1 MFALLLLV
9 HNAAGKDTQKDVPT
23 IQPIVSCPDV
33 GYYFKRDVNPNS
45 IGPGPC
51 NLCFCQDNST
61 ALCWPRDSSRCD
73 PKRYSYYGKR
83 KRENREKRSPAF
95 TDIFFRDAAREVFH
109 RQSPEQ
115 CKPYESSF
123 SEGCPPADW
132 CIGCTVCDCDAN
144 GRWDCHILSFCPDK
158 KGKQVLK
165 KKRQSQR
172 SRRQLSKKKQI
183 VKTTKKPSKSL
194 TKKPSKTIKK
204 SNKNVVKQ
212 SKVKVNTKPQLK
224 NSKNNYHKTSANKKG
239 NAKRASPL
247 KKTKKPFQNKK
258 VPPKKKIPN
267 KKIQQSKKSTSA
279 KTKPVP
285 VKKRNNFDPS
295 ETVKYTK
302 MILNKVMDSVNKVV
316 NETQKSFQKDKS
328 LKKSSSSKHKN
339 NMYNKYEDNNG
350 KKISKWHPTKSMPS
364 IRKEKRARRKRH
376 VIIEREIQKDIIST
390 SSPVIDEIFISSSK
404 FNINQSLSVA
414 PLSNDT
420 SKIKYFEYNIDSKHD
435 ASTKNSNKSGEITM
449 LSNGLQI
456 NVTRTENT
464 SVVPDIKQTTS
475 SIKKST
481 CNRSQNMIWN
491 ISLNEVNANENKSCG
506 KLCELRRAFKTFV
519 LNIGRRNMTKTND
532 NKKNIDV
539 MTYFR
544 NFFNRLLRI
553 SKTKKSSL
561 TKKRPNRKH
570 NIIRSLCK
578 NLKSCKYNPM
588 DRNLQSKIEQL
599 RLESKNILKSVRII
613 KGLLKLIEN
622 EGKKNK
628 KYTAV
633 LKNNENKDIVI
644 LNAILKNKY
653 DIVANY
659 INLTE
664 TQLTQINYIRDNTR
678 VFIQSI
684 EKFAHTLNDII
695 SILTNENKEVTRK
708 RKLRCTKKNDLI
720 IDKNNTVEEKIQKL
734 KKMLINYNLAQNRF
748 MKGMFDVLNTLEQKA
763 KPKNSYKVSDNT
775 SKYNDTL
782 AIDTY
787 AKNVIKNL
795 RKLKDLAEKL
805 SFKNRQKRTIIDDDD
820 AIDYFLMLIEYLL
833 KQNRPLDV
841 SPGDGIDILIEAIK
855 NAPDIKSVHKVVFHN
870 DTVETNENV
879 IATTETRLAATFYN
893 VNKNMEKIHF
903 QQVND
908 SVKEF
913 DSMDADEGYADIY
926 DNKTYHQKELKVN
939 RFFDIE
945 VTEKVIDTTMEP
957 KVYVANNDEEKI
969 NIILD
974 RYDTDKGD
982 DKRGFEVFT
991 DDTDEEGPIIS
1002 SSRAP
1007 EVETEMDIEAVTHK
1021 MPKRTTMPPQ
1031 VTETSEKHSVPDAK
1045 SDKQANL
1052 DWTELEN
1059 SSREEE
1065 RRDVVERKRS
1075 TTQTPTQLATR
1086 TLKKAAHKYPEPTSS
1101 SSREDEEA
1109 QAKTVNPEYLMRKK
1123 QLNLLNSL
1131 DYETEKS
1138 VIDAESKE
1146 DKYNSEVF
1154 SFM

>member
-61 ALCWPRDSSRCD
+61 AVCWPRDSSRCD

-144 GRWDCHILSFCPDK
+144 GRWDCHILSFCPD
-158 KGKQVLK
+158 
-165 KKRQSQR
+165 
-172 SRRQLSKKKQI
+172 I
-183 VKTTKKPSKSL
+183 
-194 TKKPSKTIKK
+194 
-204 SNKNVVKQ
+204 
-212 SKVKVNTKPQLK
+212 
-224 NSKNNYHKTSANKKG
+224 
-239 NAKRASPL
+239 
-247 KKTKKPFQNKK
+247 
-258 VPPKKKIPN
+258 
-267 KKIQQSKKSTSA
+267 
-279 KTKPVP
+279 
-285 VKKRNNFDPS
+285 
-295 ETVKYTK
+295 
-302 MILNKVMDSVNKVV
+302 
-316 NETQKSFQKDKS
+316 
-328 LKKSSSSKHKN
+328 
-339 NMYNKYEDNNG
+339 
-350 KKISKWHPTKSMPS
+350 
-364 IRKEKRARRKRH
+364 
-376 VIIEREIQKDIIST
+376 
-390 SSPVIDEIFISSSK
+390 
-404 FNINQSLSVA
+404 
-414 PLSNDT
+414 
-420 SKIKYFEYNIDSKHD
+420 
-435 ASTKNSNKSGEITM
+435 
-449 LSNGLQI
+449 
-456 NVTRTENT
+456 
-464 SVVPDIKQTTS
+464 
-475 SIKKST
+475 
-481 CNRSQNMIWN
+481 
-491 ISLNEVNANENKSCG
+491 
-506 KLCELRRAFKTFV
+506 
-519 LNIGRRNMTKTND
+519 
-532 NKKNIDV
+532 
-539 MTYFR
+539 
-544 NFFNRLLRI
+544 
-553 SKTKKSSL
+553 
-561 TKKRPNRKH
+561 
-570 NIIRSLCK
+570 
-578 NLKSCKYNPM
+578 
-588 DRNLQSKIEQL
+588 
-599 RLESKNILKSVRII
+599 
-613 KGLLKLIEN
+613 
-622 EGKKNK
+622 
-628 KYTAV
+628 
-633 LKNNENKDIVI
+633 
-644 LNAILKNKY
+644 
-653 DIVANY
+653 
-659 INLTE
+659 
-664 TQLTQINYIRDNTR
+664 
-678 VFIQSI
+678 
-684 EKFAHTLNDII
+684 
-695 SILTNENKEVTRK
+695 
-708 RKLRCTKKNDLI
+708 
-720 IDKNNTVEEKIQKL
+720 
-734 KKMLINYNLAQNRF
+734 
-748 MKGMFDVLNTLEQKA
+748 
-763 KPKNSYKVSDNT
+763 
-775 SKYNDTL
+775 
-782 AIDTY
+782 
-787 AKNVIKNL
+787 
-795 RKLKDLAEKL
+795 
-805 SFKNRQKRTIIDDDD
+805 
-820 AIDYFLMLIEYLL
+820 
-833 KQNRPLDV
+833 
-841 SPGDGIDILIEAIK
+841 GDGIDILIEAIK

-879 IATTETRLAATFYN
+879 VATTETRLAATFYN

-926 DNKTYHQKELKVN
+926 DNKTYHPKELKVN

-945 VTEKVIDTTMEP
+945 ITEKVIDTTMGP

-1052 DWTELEN
+1052 DWTDLEN

>member
-61 ALCWPRDSSRCD
+61 AVCWPRDSSRCD

-172 SRRQLSKKKQI
+172 SRRQLAKKKQI
-183 VKTTKKPSKSL
+183 VKTTKKPFKSL

-204 SNKNVVKQ
+204 SNKNIVKK

-350 KKISKWHPTKSMPS
+350 KKISKWHPTKSMSS

-376 VIIEREIQKDIIST
+376 VIIEREIQK
-390 SSPVIDEIFISSSK
+390 V
-404 FNINQSLSVA
+404 
-414 PLSNDT
+414 
-420 SKIKYFEYNIDSKHD
+420 
-435 ASTKNSNKSGEITM
+435 
-449 LSNGLQI
+449 
-456 NVTRTENT
+456 
-464 SVVPDIKQTTS
+464 
-475 SIKKST
+475 
-481 CNRSQNMIWN
+481 
-491 ISLNEVNANENKSCG
+491 
-506 KLCELRRAFKTFV
+506 
-519 LNIGRRNMTKTND
+519 
-532 NKKNIDV
+532 
-539 MTYFR
+539 
-544 NFFNRLLRI
+544 
-553 SKTKKSSL
+553 
-561 TKKRPNRKH
+561 
-570 NIIRSLCK
+570 
-578 NLKSCKYNPM
+578 
-588 DRNLQSKIEQL
+588 
-599 RLESKNILKSVRII
+599 
-613 KGLLKLIEN
+613 
-622 EGKKNK
+622 
-628 KYTAV
+628 
-633 LKNNENKDIVI
+633 
-644 LNAILKNKY
+644 
-653 DIVANY
+653 
-659 INLTE
+659 
-664 TQLTQINYIRDNTR
+664 
-678 VFIQSI
+678 
-684 EKFAHTLNDII
+684 
-695 SILTNENKEVTRK
+695 
-708 RKLRCTKKNDLI
+708 
-720 IDKNNTVEEKIQKL
+720 
-734 KKMLINYNLAQNRF
+734 
-748 MKGMFDVLNTLEQKA
+748 
-763 KPKNSYKVSDNT
+763 
-775 SKYNDTL
+775 
-782 AIDTY
+782 
-787 AKNVIKNL
+787 
-795 RKLKDLAEKL
+795 
-805 SFKNRQKRTIIDDDD
+805 
-820 AIDYFLMLIEYLL
+820 
-833 KQNRPLDV
+833 
-841 SPGDGIDILIEAIK
+841 GDGIDILIEAIK

-879 IATTETRLAATFYN
+879 VATTETRLAATFYN

-926 DNKTYHQKELKVN
+926 DNKTYHPKELKVN

-945 VTEKVIDTTMEP
+945 ITEKVIDTTMGP

-1052 DWTELEN
+1052 DWTDLEN